1 MLHVHSG
8 EKMYRE
14 TEAIIDNTGYALY
27 DFKYLN
33 TILFSPFDTACYF
46 LSAPVS

>member
-14 TEAIIDNTGYALY
+14 TEAIIDNTGYTLY
-27 DFKYLN
+27 DFN
-33 TILFSPFDTACYF
+33 GFIWF
-46 LSAPVS
+46 